1 MVSLIRPAAL
11 PDAAR
16 LGQLHVEIWRASYRG
31 ILPGPYLDSLSDVR
45 HAAFWARILDDPD
58 RAAGVFVAEVQ
69 HEGVVGFADSG
80 PERGG
85 GPGWGEV
92 MALYLLPGWQRQ
104 GLGRRLVAA
113 CSEHLLH
120 HGHDALAIWALR
132 DNPARRFY
140 EAIKGRAAESRPTRI
155 GGAVLIE
162 QCYRWPDITVPLN
175 LDY

>member
-1 MVSLIRPAAL
+1 MVALIRPAVLA
-11 PDAAR
+11 DAAR
-16 LGQLHVEIWRASYRG
+16 LGKVHVEIWQACYRG
-31 ILPGPYLDSLSDVR
+31 ILSGPYLDSLSDVR
-45 HAAFWARILDDPD
+45 HAAFWARILDDSD
-58 RAAGVFVAEVQ
+58 RAEGVFVAESQ
-69 HEGVVGFADSG
+69 AEGVVGFADSG

-85 GPGWGEV
+85 APGWGEV
-92 MALYLLPGWQRQ
+92 MALYLLPTWQRR

-120 HGHDALAIWALR
+120 GGHDALAIWALR

-140 EAIKGRAAESRPTRI
+140 EAIKGRAAETRPTRI

-162 QCYRWPDITVPLN
+162 QCYRWADITVPLN